1 MNINTNTNSGVNVYN
16 NAIRNNGKKETP
28 ITRLQKQMVRVDKN
42 IADIRENEKLTAKE
56 KQEKIEQL
64 EKQKQEILQRINEEK
79 IKEKM
84 SEVEEK
90 IEEAEEIEAKKKEK
104 EEKPPTP
111 LDEIKA
117 ELGIELSSKSM
128 IKASRALD
136 TANNKLN
143 TARKMRQ
150 DAKILEK
157 QVETDR
163 GRGQS
168 IDVSDF
174 RIKQSVS
181 FRSKADQIE
190 TEAMEELGKAN
201 KLVKKASEKL
211 EKAKE
216 KNKEINNLVEEDE
229 KQERMNYTNPEK
241 NIEEKQN
248 EEVIGKNVDVKL

>member
-1 MNINTNTNSGVNVYN
+1 
-16 NAIRNNGKKETP
+16 
-28 ITRLQKQMVRVDKN
+28 
-42 IADIRENEKLTAKE
+42 
-56 KQEKIEQL
+56 
-64 EKQKQEILQRINEEK
+64 
-79 IKEKM
+79 
-84 SEVEEK
+84 VEEK

-136 TANNKLN
+136 TANNKIN
-143 TARKMRQ
+143 KAREMRQ
-150 DAKILEK
+150 EAKILEK

-168 IDVSDF
+168 INVSDYK
-174 RIKQSVS
+174 IKQSIS
-181 FRSKADQIE
+181 LRSKADQIE
-190 TEAMEELGKAN
+190 TEAMEALGKAN

-216 KNKEINNLVEEDE
+216 KNKEINNQVEEDE
-229 KQERMNYTNPEK
+229 KQERINYTNPEK